1 MKIVVVG
8 GSGRIG
14 SRLVAL
20 LARDGHEAVAASRRT
35 GVDVISGD
43 GLAAALEGAAVVV
56 DVTDAPSVDATAV
69 SFFTASTRRL
79 LAGEAAA
86 GVRHHVVLSAVGA
99 GRAPEGGYF
108 QAKAWQE
115 ALVAASAMPH
125 SILRATPFFEF
136 LETVAD
142 AATHGGVVHIP
153 PAHVQPVA
161 ADDVARTLAMMA
173 TGAPVNGTI
182 ELGGPESFYLDGLIG
197 RVLGARHDGR
207 RVLNDRHALYFGARL
222 GDRSLVAGDEAELG
236 EIRFADWLAR
246 AIEPAH
252 RCAAAPL
259 AAAPGDVASPSG
271 RYEFR
276 VRDVAPGSVLLL
288 GDVAVFSVEGG
299 YCATQA
305 LCPHRQ
311 GPLSEGTTDGST
323 VTCPLHGARFNVWT
337 GAVLSGPATTP
348 LRTYAV
354 TIDGDVGHVDVPLV
368 EPRTVTAG

>member
-35 GVDVISGD
+35 GVDVISGE

-161 ADDVARTLAMMA
+161 ADDVARRLARLA
-173 TGAPVNGTI
+173 TGVPLNGAI
-182 ELGGPESFYLDGLIG
+182 ELGGPESFYLDGLVG
-197 RVLGARHDGR
+197 RVLGARRDAR
-207 RVLNDRHALYFGARL
+207 RVLHDRHALYFGVRL
-222 GDRSLVAGDEAELG
+222 GDRSLVAGDEAELA
-236 EIRFADWLAR
+236 ETRFGDWLAC
-246 AIEPAH
+246 AVAPAH
-252 RCAAAPL
+252 RCPAALL
-259 AAAPGDVASPSG
+259 AATTGHVASPSG

-276 VRDVAPGSVLLL
+276 VGDVAPGSVLLL

-305 LCPHRQ
+305 LCTHRW

-354 TIDGDVGHVDVPLV
+354 MIDGDVGRVEVPLV
-368 EPRTVTAG
+368 EPRAVSAR